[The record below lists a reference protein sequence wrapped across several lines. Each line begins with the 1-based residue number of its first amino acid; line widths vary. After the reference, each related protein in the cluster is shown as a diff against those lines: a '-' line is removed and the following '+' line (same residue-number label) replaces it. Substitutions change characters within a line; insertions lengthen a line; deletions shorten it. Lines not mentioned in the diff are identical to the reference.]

1 MFERRFHT
9 FAANRYYVYQSWVL
23 KRAAPRCGAIIT
35 VSRTSAGDI
44 ARQLGSK
51 AARRVTVIEE
61 AVDPVFFEKRTP
73 PDVAAFRERLG
84 LPARYML
91 HLGAAFPR
99 KNTRLTAEAFGRV
112 AADAALPDLV
122 IGGVA
127 ADDEATVRE
136 WVREAGVADRVHVQ
150 PYLPRDDHALLV
162 AAAEL
167 LVYPSAYEG
176 FGLPALEAMAVGVP
190 VLASRGGALPETC
203 GDAAHYVEPE
213 VGELAAAM
221 KSLGTDEEK
230 RRTLAALGGEH
241 VKKFSPRRMASRTLE
256 VYRAVR
262 AAAKN

>member
-1 MFERRFHT
+1 
-9 FAANRYYVYQSWVL
+9 
-23 KRAAPRCGAIIT
+23 
-35 VSRTSAGDI
+35 
-44 ARQLGSK
+44 
-51 AARRVTVIEE
+51 
-61 AVDPVFFEKRTP
+61 
-73 PDVAAFRERLG
+73 
-84 LPARYML
+84 ML

-99 KNTRLTAEAFGRV
+99 KNTRLTVEAFGRV
-112 AADAALPDLV
+112 AADAAVPDLV

-127 ADDEATVRE
+127 GDDEATVRG
-136 WVREAGVADRVHVQ
+136 WVKEAGVAERVRVQ

-203 GDAAHYVEPE
+203 ADAAHYVEPE
-213 VGELAAAM
+213 VDELAAVMRFLATNE
-221 KSLGTDEEK
+221 GE
-230 RRTLAALGGEH
+230 RRKLAAAGREH

-262 AAAKN
+262 AAAKS